1 MKNITSALLTMAL
14 SVSSVANA
22 ATDSIVC
29 SGKIDTLA
37 IHGTDRVFLQLQG
50 MNTVVQICN
59 LGATVGTTYPVTAQQ
74 CKASYAALMFALAT
88 DRTMSIHFDNVVT
101 GTNCTNFVA
110 YEVATA
116 RNIALTR

>member
-1 MKNITSALLTMAL
+1 MKNITRALLAIAL
-14 SVSSVANA
+14 TVSNMANA
-22 ATDSIVC
+22 ATDSVVC
-29 SGKIDTLA
+29 SGKIETLA

-50 MNTVVQICN
+50 MNTVVQICS
-59 LGATVGTTYPVTAQQ
+59 LGVTMGTTYPVTAQQ
-74 CKASYAALMFALAT
+74 CKPSYGALMFALAT